1 MMPRHGPDDA
11 SQNWQLLE
19 RDNVGSPAAGV
30 WGSGL
35 ISGGSWFRGRFVV
48 VQSAASLWTC
58 RSLVLPPAIP
68 FRQFSGHSITIGST
82 ATEGR
87 QSARP
92 ALPFLLWGVLPMD
105 SFRFEPVS
113 GRGNS
118 VTLPGLGIAPNC
130 FLQGT
135 ESAPDTRAAVDPTG
149 KLTWCQQIA
158 LTPV

>member
-1 MMPRHGPDDA
+1 MGLGCALTVQYAFCLQLETKLACLIAIEVAIHGSLANPEHLAD
-11 SQNWQLLE
+11 
-19 RDNVGSPAAGV
+19 
-30 WGSGL
+30 
-35 ISGGSWFRGRFVV
+35 FV
-48 VQSAASLWTC
+48 VQSSASLKT
-58 RSLVLPPAIP
+58 LGLLALPPAIP
-68 FRQFSGHSITIGST
+68 SRQFSAHSITIGST
-82 ATEGR
+82 VTEVR

-113 GRGNS
+113 GGGNL
-118 VTLPGLGIAPNC
+118 VTLPGRGIAPNC

-135 ESAPDTRAAVDPTG
+135 ESAPDTRSAVDPTG

>member
-1 MMPRHGPDDA
+1 MGLGCARTVQRAFCVPRYTNPARLIAIEVAIHGSLANPEHLAD
-11 SQNWQLLE
+11 
-19 RDNVGSPAAGV
+19 
-30 WGSGL
+30 
-35 ISGGSWFRGRFVV
+35 FV
-48 VQSAASLWTC
+48 VQSAATLWTC

-68 FRQFSGHSITIGST
+68 LRQFSGHSITIGST
-82 ATEGR
+82 VTEGC

-135 ESAPDTRAAVDPTG
+135 ESAPDTRAAAGSTG
-149 KLTWCQQIA
+149 EPTWCQQIA
-158 LTPV
+158 LTPI